1 MHILLQ
7 PILKKDLGT
16 FTEKLGSL
24 RYPPYNE
31 KTMNLLRTLFV
42 NRQPVLITI
51 SIYTMDPFQI
61 PPQSRMDQV
70 SVGVWCRGRRGGC
83 RNLPWL
89 HFMTQTQKTTAV
101 KLFLP
106 PTHNQKCIYNENITL
121 SPHQHTVIHLCSAHI
136 CVGMLR
142 VVSRSSVD
150 TVPVVSW
157 SARGTVTLRIS
168 SWQPVMNETDL
179 GGNVLRVLC
188 LDQMLCAHLDIIVV
202 QAFFFGLIT
211 DTCK

>member
-1 MHILLQ
+1 MHLLLQ

-42 NRQPVLITI
+42 NRQPVLMTI
-51 SIYTMDPFQI
+51 SCYTPDPFQI

-89 HFMTQTQKTTAV
+89 HFMTQTQKTTVV
-101 KLFLP
+101 KLFLHQ
-106 PTHNQKCIYNENITL
+106 TYNQNFIYIENITL
-121 SPHQHTVIHLCSAHI
+121 SQSAQIDHI
-136 CVGMLR
+136 W
-142 VVSRSSVD
+142 SSHKTNFD
-150 TVPVVSW
+150 ANKKISKLLFW
-157 SARGTVTLRIS
+157 TVT
-168 SWQPVMNETDL
+168 
-179 GGNVLRVLC
+179 
-188 LDQMLCAHLDIIVV
+188 
-202 QAFFFGLIT
+202 
-211 DTCK
+211 